1 MPEGSPEGQ
10 QEDLEVLKQ
19 ALIVADM
26 DLGLAAVTR
35 LVETGADPKWI
46 LEEGMAVA
54 MFVLG
59 EMWKRGEVF
68 LPEVVASAE
77 VFKRCNAIVEP
88 VLLASKDPDAKA
100 NALVVLCTV
109 KGDLHDLGKN
119 MVGAMLRTSGF
130 DVHDMGKDISADK
143 IIAIINEKHPQILGM
158 SALLTTTVPYQE
170 TVIKRLVAEGLR
182 DQVIVMVGGAPVTP
196 EWAEKIGADGYA
208 NNAPEAVEIARKLLG
223 VSQ

>member
-1 MPEGSPEGQ
+1 VND
-10 QEDLEVLKQ
+10 DLEALKR
-19 ALIVADM
+19 ALIIADM
-26 DLGLAAVTR
+26 DLGLGAAER
-35 LVETGADPKWI
+35 LVATGVDPKWI

-54 MFVLG
+54 MFDLG

-77 VFKRCNAIVEP
+77 VFKACNAIVEP
-88 VLLASKDPDAKA
+88 ALMAKKDPATQA

-130 DVHDMGKDISADK
+130 DVHDMGKDVGADR
-143 IIAIINEKHPQILGM
+143 IIEAITELEPQILGM

-170 TVIKRLVAEGLR
+170 TVIKRLEAAGLR
-182 DQVIVMVGGAPVTP
+182 DRVKVMVGGAPVTP

-208 NNAPEAVEIARKLLG
+208 NNAPEAVEIAKKLTG
-223 VSQ
+223 VAV

>member
-1 MPEGSPEGQ
+1 MADD
-10 QEDLEVLKQ
+10 DLEILK
-19 ALIVADM
+19 AGLIGADL
-26 DLGLAAVTR
+26 DGATGAAQR
-35 LVETGADPKWI
+35 LVDSGMDPKAI

-54 MFVLG
+54 MFDLG

-77 VFKRCNAIVEP
+77 VFKRSNAIVEP
-88 VLLASKDPDAKA
+88 ALLAQRTPDEAGVHVLLA
-100 NALVVLCTV
+100 TV

-130 DVHDMGKDISADK
+130 EVTDLGKDVSADTM
-143 IIAIINEKHPQILGM
+143 IEKVTELRPAILGL

-170 TVIKRLVAEGLR
+170 TVIKKLEAAGLR
-182 DQVIVMVGGAPVTP
+182 DQVKVMVGGAPVTP

-208 NNAPEAVEIARKLLG
+208 NNAPEAVEIAKKLVGALR
-223 VSQ
+223 

>member
-1 MPEGSPEGQ
+1 M
-10 QEDLEVLKQ
+10 QEDLEVLKR

-26 DLGLAAVTR
+26 DLGVAAVQR
-35 LVETGADPKWI
+35 LVEHDADPTWI

-54 MFVLG
+54 MFDLG

-77 VFKRCNAIVEP
+77 VFKACNAIVEP
-88 VLLASKDPDAKA
+88 VLLAKKDPNAEA
-100 NALVVLCTV
+100 NALVLLATV

-130 DVHDMGKDISADK
+130 DVHDLGKDVSADT
-143 IIAIINEKHPQILGM
+143 IIAAIEEMHPQIVGL

-170 TVIKRLVAEGLR
+170 TVIKKLVAAGLR

-208 NNAPEAVEIARKLLG
+208 NNAPEAVEIARKLVG
-223 VSQ
+223 ASQ

>member
-1 MPEGSPEGQ
+1 MM
-10 QEDLEVLKQ
+10 QEDLEVLKR
-19 ALIVADM
+19 ALIAADL
-26 DLGLAAVTR
+26 DLGVMAAQR
-35 LVETGADPKWI
+35 LVDSAADPRWI

-54 MFVLG
+54 MFDLG

-88 VLLASKDPDAKA
+88 VLLARRDADA
-100 NALVVLCTV
+100 EASAIVVLATV

-130 DVHDMGKDISADK
+130 DVHDIGKDVSADR
-143 IIAIINEKHPQILGM
+143 IVEVVRERRPQIVGL
-158 SALLTTTVPYQE
+158 SALLTTTVPYQQR
-170 TVIKRLVAEGLR
+170 VIERLEAEGLR
-182 DQVIVMVGGAPVTP
+182 GDVIVMVGGAPVTP

-208 NNAPEAVEIARKLLG
+208 NNAPEAVEIAKKLIG
-223 VSQ
+223 AAQ

>member
-1 MPEGSPEGQ
+1 M
-10 QEDLEVLKQ
+10 QEDLDVLKQ

-26 DLGLAAVTR
+26 DLGLAAVQR
-35 LVETGADPKWI
+35 LVDAGADPKWI

-54 MFVLG
+54 MFDLG

-88 VLLASKDPDAKA
+88 VLLAQNDPDAEA
-100 NALVVLCTV
+100 NALVLLATV

-130 DVHDMGKDISADK
+130 DVHDLGKDVSADR
-143 IIAIINEKHPQILGM
+143 IIEAIEELKPTIVGL

-170 TVIKRLVAEGLR
+170 TVIRKLESAGVR
-182 DQVIVMVGGAPVTP
+182 DRVWVMVGGAPVTP
-196 EWAEKIGADGYA
+196 EWADKIGADGYA
-208 NNAPEAVEIARKLLG
+208 NNAPEAVEIAKKL
-223 VSQ
+223 VAAVR